1 MRFFSNTEI
10 KIISLTV
17 AAATVLAVVITVSI
31 GLSKRDRSA
40 PQTGQNGG
48 RKLELPYIT
57 DIVIPEEF
65 TLTGGERWYFSR
77 EPLKRWSQDQVD
89 LFWIDPGKIGIDLMT
104 EESNNVIKELVEEI
118 P

>member
-1 MRFFSNTEI
+1 MRLFSNSEI
-10 KIISLTV
+10 KIIGLTV

-31 GLSKRDRSA
+31 GLSKRDRGA
-40 PQTGQNGG
+40 PQTGQSGG
-48 RKLELPYIT
+48 REVELPYIT

-89 LFWIDPGKIGIDLMT
+89 LFWIDPGEIGIDLMT
-104 EESNNVIKELVEEI
+104 EESNNAIEKLVEEI